1 MVPSQAPKYAFFSDL
16 ARIVNAGQSRS
27 VLVTGDVHDL
37 FFVSDKPAKLN
48 DAQDEAQSSDELAGE
63 YLPLMPYL
71 CRQCDIPGVVVL
83 VYELNGPIRCVNPDD
98 KRRLRDAWITW
109 KTGLSPDHFT
119 LKALT
124 DPDAG
129 KKKQQ
134 LEQSFDSHI
143 ADATGKPTVALELL
157 RQLTLCAQHARQ
169 HAARSSDG
177 FKLIILIE
185 AADLLLPAGDGDIT
199 KLGQSDR
206 HRVSIMQDWLSD
218 PGFIEGDDT
227 LIMLAESRASV
238 HARVSKLPQVLS
250 VAVPS
255 PNATARKHYVE
266 WFVREREKQGKSGPV
281 IGSGSGGTGV
291 PPVDKPQYSH
301 ATEQSAD
308 NDSHGRDAR
317 ATDGSIS
324 SDVDRLAALTAG
336 LSIHAL
342 RQLLVQSAYTQSPI
356 TPSEV
361 IAQVESY
368 ILGQLGEDVVEFSKP
383 SHTLDHVV
391 GYARLKQFLQS
402 EMIPRIKATGDEAL
416 PGAAIAGPIG
426 AGKTFIF
433 EAVAGS
439 LGLPVLVLKNVRS
452 QYFGQ
457 TDVIFERLRR
467 VLEALGK
474 VILFVDEAD
483 TQFGGVGPDAHATE
497 RRLTGKV
504 QAMMSDPKL
513 RGRVVWLL
521 MTARIERLSPDIR
534 RPGRVGDLIIPVL
547 DPEPGSEDQREF
559 VRWVLKPVGLGES
572 NDAVSELMDLT
583 SGYSS
588 AGFAAL
594 RSQLK
599 AMRVLSAQPLSMR
612 GVADAVHDQLPAD
625 IGPTRRYQTLQAL
638 VNCTR
643 RSLLPDP
650 DVSEEARAA
659 WAEELATLD
668 GV

>member
-1 MVPSQAPKYAFFSDL
+1 MNTPAPKYAFFSDL
-16 ARIVNAGQSRS
+16 ARIVNSGQSRS

-37 FFVSDKPAKLN
+37 FFVSERPAKLDDAEAVGGN
-48 DAQDEAQSSDELAGE
+48 DVMAGD

-98 KRRLRDAWITW
+98 KKRLRDAWITW

-129 KKKQQ
+129 KHKQQ
-134 LEQSFDSHI
+134 LEKAFDGHI
-143 ADATGKPTVALELL
+143 ADATGQPTVALELL

-169 HAARSSDG
+169 YAARSSDG

-185 AADLLLPAGDGDIT
+185 GVDLLLPAGDGDIT
-199 KLGQSDR
+199 KLSGPDR

-227 LIMLAESRASV
+227 LIMLAESRGGV
-238 HARVSKLPQVLS
+238 HGRVSKLPQVLG
-250 VAVPS
+250 VEVPS
-255 PNATARKHYVE
+255 PDLGVRRHYLA
-266 WFVREREKQGKSGPV
+266 WFAAERGRVGKP
-281 IGSGSGGTGV
+281 V
-291 PPVDKPQYSH
+291 PPAGMD
-301 ATEQSAD
+301 EQ
-308 NDSHGRDAR
+308 
-317 ATDGSIS
+317 T
-324 SDVDRLAALTAG
+324 LASLTAG

-342 RQLLVQSAYTQSPI
+342 RQLLVQSAYAQQPI
-356 TPSEV
+356 TPKQV
-361 IAQVESY
+361 IDQVEAY
-368 ILGQLGEDVVEFSKP
+368 ILAQLGEDVVEFSKP
-383 SHTLDHVV
+383 THTLDQVI
-391 GYARLKQFLQS
+391 GYARLKAFLDQ
-402 EMIPRIKATGDEAL
+402 ELIPRIKASGEEAL

-426 AGKTFIF
+426 AGKTYIF

-439 LGLPVLVLKNVRS
+439 LGLPVLVLKNIRS

-457 TDVIFERLRR
+457 TDVVFERLRR

-483 TQFGGVGPDAHATE
+483 TQFGGVGADAHATE

-547 DPEPGSEDQREF
+547 DAEPGSQDHHDF
-559 VRWVLKPVGLGES
+559 VRWVLKPVGLGD
-572 NDAVSELMDLT
+572 DAVAVDEMVELT
-583 SGYSS
+583 RGYSS
-588 AGFAAL
+588 AAFAAL

-599 AMRVLSAQPLSMR
+599 ATKILQGGAMTMQD
-612 GVADAVHDQLPAD
+612 VAAAVHDQLPAD
-625 IGPTRRYQTLQAL
+625 IGSTRRYQTLQAL

-650 DVSEEARAA
+650 EVDDEQRRA
-659 WAEELATLD
+659 WADELQSLD
-668 GV
+668 GI

>member
-1 MVPSQAPKYAFFSDL
+1 MPSQAPKYSFFSDL

-27 VLVTGDVHDL
+27 VLVTGDVQDL
-37 FFVSDKPAKLN
+37 FFVGDKPSKL
-48 DAQDEAQSSDELAGE
+48 DGTELEQGEALAGQ

-71 CRQCDIPGVVVL
+71 CKQCDIPGTVVL
-83 VYELNGPIRCVNPDD
+83 VYELNGPIRCVDPKDH
-98 KRRLRDAWITW
+98 KQLRQAWITW

-119 LKALT
+119 LQSLT

-129 KKKQQ
+129 KKQQQ
-134 LEQSFDSHI
+134 LEQSFDQHI
-143 ADATGKPTVALELL
+143 TDATGKPTVALELL
-157 RQLTLCAQHARQ
+157 RQLTLCAQHARR
-169 HAARSSDG
+169 HALRNSDG

-185 AADLLLPAGDGDIT
+185 AADLLMPAGDGDIT
-199 KLGQSDR
+199 KLGQADR
-206 HRVSIMQDWLSD
+206 HRIAIMQDWLSD

-227 LIMLAESRASV
+227 LIMLAESRSSV
-238 HARVSKLPQVLS
+238 HGKVAKLPQVLS
-250 VAVPS
+250 VSVPS
-255 PNATARKHYVE
+255 PDENVRRHYLD
-266 WFVREREKQGKSGPV
+266 WFANQR
-281 IGSGSGGTGV
+281 
-291 PPVDKPQYSH
+291 
-301 ATEQSAD
+301 EQSGKTKPMID
-308 NDSHGRDAR
+308 DRDK
-317 ATDGSIS
+317 
-324 SDVDRLAALTAG
+324 LAALTAG

-342 RQLLVQSAYTQSPI
+342 RQLLVQSAYSQEPI
-356 TPSEV
+356 TADQV

-368 ILGQLGEDVVEFSKP
+368 ILGQLGEDVVAFSKP
-383 SHTLDHVV
+383 AHTLDQVV
-391 GYARLKQFLQS
+391 GYTHLKAFLQR
-402 EMIPRIKATGDEAL
+402 ELIPRIKSTGEAAI
-416 PGAAIAGPIG
+416 PGAAVAGPIG

-439 LGLPVLVLKNVRS
+439 LGLPVLVLKNIRS

-457 TDVIFERLRR
+457 TDVVFERLRR

-483 TQFGGVGPDAHATE
+483 TQFGGVGADAHATE

-513 RGRVVWLL
+513 RGKVVWLL

-547 DPEPGSEDQREF
+547 DSEPGSEDHRAF
-559 VRWVLKPVGLGES
+559 VQWVLKAVKLDTNS
-572 NDAVSELMDLT
+572 DAVAGLMDLT
-583 SGYSS
+583 AGYSS

-599 AMRVLSAQPLSMR
+599 AATVLSGKPLSMQE
-612 GVADAVHDQLPAD
+612 VTDAVHDLLPAD
-625 IGPTRRYQTLQAL
+625 IGPTRRVQTLQAL

-650 DVSEEARAA
+650 EVDEQERAA
-659 WAEELATLD
+659 WSRELAALNESIAR
-668 GV
+668 

>member
-1 MVPSQAPKYAFFSDL
+1 MPTPTPKYGFFSDL
-16 ARIVNAGQSRS
+16 ARIVNSGQSRS

-37 FFVSDKPAKLN
+37 FFVSDKPSKLDDSN
-48 DAQDEAQSSDELAGE
+48 PGDQSRGQASGGD

-71 CRQCDIPGVVVL
+71 CKQCDIPGVVVL

-98 KRRLRDAWITW
+98 KPRLRDAWITW
-109 KTGLSPDHFT
+109 KTGMSPDHFT

-129 KKKQQ
+129 KHKQQ
-134 LEQSFDSHI
+134 LEAAFDGHI
-143 ADATGKPTVALELL
+143 HDATGQPTVALELL
-157 RQLTLCAQHARQ
+157 RQLTLCAQHARRY
-169 HAARSSDG
+169 AARPSDG

-185 AADLLLPAGDGDIT
+185 AADLLLPAGDGDIA
-199 KLGQSDR
+199 KLGGPDR

-218 PGFIEGDDT
+218 PAFVEGEDA
-227 LIMLAESRASV
+227 LIMLAESRGGV
-238 HARVSKLPQVLS
+238 HPRVGKLPQVLG
-250 VAVPS
+250 VEVPS
-255 PNATARKHYVE
+255 PSCEVRRHYID
-266 WFVREREKQGKSGPV
+266 WFVGRRGKSG
-281 IGSGSGGTGV
+281 
-291 PPVDKPQYSH
+291 KPSPMI
-301 ATEQSAD
+301 D
-308 NDSHGRDAR
+308 DAE
-317 ATDGSIS
+317 
-324 SDVDRLAALTAG
+324 VLAALTAG

-342 RQLLVQSAYTQSPI
+342 RQLLVHSAYSQQPI
-356 TPSEV
+356 TPDQV

-368 ILGQLGEDVVEFSKP
+368 ILAQLGEDVVEFSKP
-383 SHTLDHVV
+383 THTLEHVI
-391 GYARLKQFLQS
+391 GYGRLKSFLHD
-402 EMIPRIKATGDEAL
+402 ELIPRIKATGDEAL

-439 LGLPVLVLKNVRS
+439 LGLPVLVLKNIRS

-457 TDVIFERLRR
+457 TDVVFERLRR

-483 TQFGGVGPDAHATE
+483 TQFGGVGADAHATE
-497 RRLTGKV
+497 RRLTGKI

-547 DPEPGSEDQREF
+547 DPEPGSDDHHAF
-559 VRWVLKPVGLGES
+559 VRWLLKPIALDGDAEAVAEVAGL
-572 NDAVSELMDLT
+572 T
-583 SGYSS
+583 RGYSS
-588 AGFAAL
+588 AAFAAL

-599 AMRVLSAQPLSMR
+599 ALSSLSGKPLTIID
-612 GVADAVHDQLPAD
+612 VAAAVHDQLPAD
-625 IGPTRRYQTLQAL
+625 IGAARRVQTLQAL

-650 DVSEEARAA
+650 DVDEATRKA
-659 WAEELATLD
+659 WAEELDSL
-668 GV
+668 GL

>member
-1 MVPSQAPKYAFFSDL
+1 MSATAPKYSFFSDL

-37 FFVSDKPAKLN
+37 FFVSDKPNKLD
-48 DAQDEAQSSDELAGE
+48 DAEGQQGDALAGG

-71 CRQCDIPGVVVL
+71 CKQCDIPGTVVL
-83 VYELNGPIRCVNPDD
+83 VYELNGPIRCINPDD
-98 KRRLRDAWITW
+98 HQQLREAWITW

-119 LKALT
+119 LKSLT

-134 LEQSFDSHI
+134 LEQSFDQHI
-143 ADATGKPTVALELL
+143 SEATGKPTVALELL
-157 RQLTLCAQHARQ
+157 RQLTLCAQHARR
-169 HAARSSDG
+169 HALRKGDG

-185 AADLLLPAGDGDIT
+185 AADLLMPAGDGDIT
-199 KLGQSDR
+199 KLGQADR
-206 HRVSIMQDWLSD
+206 HRIAIMQDWLSD

-227 LIMLAESRASV
+227 LIMLAESRSAV
-238 HARVSKLPQVLS
+238 HGRVSKLPQVLS
-250 VAVPS
+250 VSVPS
-255 PNATARKHYVE
+255 PDEQVRRHYVD
-266 WFVREREKQGKSGPV
+266 WFVAEREAAGKARPV
-281 IGSGSGGTGV
+281 I
-291 PPVDKPQYSH
+291 D
-301 ATEQSAD
+301 D
-308 NDSHGRDAR
+308 RD
-317 ATDGSIS
+317 T
-324 SDVDRLAALTAG
+324 LAALTAG

-342 RQLLVQSAYTQSPI
+342 RQLLVQSGYSQEPI
-356 TPSEV
+356 TAEQV

-383 SHTLDHVV
+383 THTLEHVV
-391 GYARLKQFLQS
+391 GYTHLKAFLQS
-402 EMIPRIKATGDEAL
+402 ELIPRIKATGDAAI

-439 LGLPVLVLKNVRS
+439 LGLPVLVLKNIRS

-483 TQFGGVGPDAHATE
+483 TQFGGVGADAHATE

-513 RGRVVWLL
+513 RGKVVWLL

-547 DPEPGSEDQREF
+547 DSEPGSDDHRAF
-559 VRWVLKPVGLGES
+559 VQWVLKAVNLANNS
-572 NDAVSELMDLT
+572 DAIAGLMDLT
-583 SGYSS
+583 AGYSS

-599 AMRVLSAQPLSMR
+599 SMQALRDKPLSIDD
-612 GVADAVHDQLPAD
+612 VTAAVYDLLPAD
-625 IGPTRRYQTLQAL
+625 IGPTRRVQTLQAL

-650 DVSEEARAA
+650 EIDDAQRAA
-659 WAEELATLD
+659 WSHELEALNHSIS
-668 GV
+668 

>member
-1 MVPSQAPKYAFFSDL
+1 MPTNAPKYAFFSDL

-37 FFVSDKPAKLN
+37 FYVSDKPAKLDDSN
-48 DAQDEAQSSDELAGE
+48 ADGERAGQASGGD

-71 CRQCDIPGVVVL
+71 CKQCDIPGVVVL
-83 VYELNGPIRCVNPDD
+83 VYELNGPIRCVNSDD
-98 KRRLRDAWITW
+98 RKRLRDAWITW

-129 KKKQQ
+129 KHKQQ
-134 LEQSFDSHI
+134 LEQSFDQHI

-157 RQLTLCAQHARQ
+157 RQLTLCAQHARR
-169 HAARSSDG
+169 HAIRSRDQ

-199 KLGQSDR
+199 KLGASDR

-218 PGFIEGDDT
+218 PGFIEGEDT

-238 HARVSKLPQVLS
+238 HNRVGRLPQVLS
-250 VAVPS
+250 VSVPS
-255 PNATARKHYVE
+255 PDREVRRHYLD
-266 WFVREREKQGKSGPV
+266 WFVGQREQAKKTLPL
-281 IGSGSGGTGV
+281 TG
-291 PPVDKPQYSH
+291 D
-301 ATEQSAD
+301 AD
-308 NDSHGRDAR
+308 
-317 ATDGSIS
+317 T
-324 SDVDRLAALTAG
+324 LAALTAG
-336 LSIHAL
+336 LSIHAI
-342 RQLLVQSAYTQSPI
+342 RQLLVQSAYTQEPI
-356 TPSEV
+356 TPEQV

-383 SHTLDHVV
+383 SHTLDDVI
-391 GYARLKQFLQS
+391 GYTRLKDFLGT
-402 EMIPRIKATGDEAL
+402 ELIPRIKATGDEAL

-439 LGLPVLVLKNVRS
+439 LGLPVLVLKNIRS

-483 TQFGGVGPDAHATE
+483 TQFGGVGADAHATE

-513 RGRVVWLL
+513 RGKVVWLL

-547 DPEPGSEDQREF
+547 DADPGSDDHKAF
-559 VRWVLKPVGLGES
+559 VQWVLKAVGLADNE
-572 NDAVSELMDLT
+572 DAVAHLMGLT
-583 SGYSS
+583 EGYSS

-599 AMRVLSAQPLSMR
+599 AYKALFGGSMSIDD
-612 GVADAVHDQLPAD
+612 VAAAVHDQLPAD

-650 DVSEEARAA
+650 DVDDEQRDA
-659 WAEELATLD
+659 WARELDVMNL
-668 GV
+668 

>member
-1 MVPSQAPKYAFFSDL
+1 MPHPPPKYAFFSDL

-37 FFVSDKPAKLN
+37 FFVSDKPAKLDDSEN
-48 DAQDEAQSSDELAGE
+48 DGGSGDALAGE

-83 VYELNGPIRCVNPDD
+83 VYELNGPIRAVNPDD
-98 KRRLRDAWITW
+98 RQRLRDAWITW

-134 LEQSFDSHI
+134 LEQAFDQHI
-143 ADATGKPTVALELL
+143 NDATGKPTVALELL
-157 RQLTLCAQHARQ
+157 RQLTLCAQHARE
-169 HAARSSDG
+169 HSARKSDG

-185 AADLLLPAGDGDIT
+185 AADLLLPAGDGDIA
-199 KLGQSDR
+199 KLGQTDR
-206 HRVSIMQDWLSD
+206 HRVSILQDWLSD
-218 PGFIEGDDT
+218 PGFIEGEDT
-227 LIMLAESRASV
+227 LVMLAESRGGV
-238 HARVSKLPQVLS
+238 HIRVSKLPQVLS

-255 PNATARKHYVE
+255 PDQCVRRHYIDWFSAERDKHN
-266 WFVREREKQGKSGPV
+266 RPRP
-281 IGSGSGGTGV
+281 II
-291 PPVDKPQYSH
+291 DC
-301 ATEQSAD
+301 AD
-308 NDSHGRDAR
+308 
-317 ATDGSIS
+317 T
-324 SDVDRLAALTAG
+324 LAALTAG

-342 RQLLVQSAYTQSPI
+342 RQLLVQSAYTQTSI
-356 TPSEV
+356 TPEMV

-383 SHTLDHVV
+383 SHTLDHVI
-391 GYARLKQFLQS
+391 GYERLKEFLDM
-402 EMIPRIKATGDEAL
+402 ELIPRIKATGEEAL
-416 PGAAIAGPIG
+416 SGAAIAGPIG

-439 LGLPVLVLKNVRS
+439 LGLPVLVLKNIRS

-497 RRLTGKV
+497 RRLTGKI

-547 DPEPGSEDQREF
+547 DPEPGSEDHREF
-559 VRWVLKPVGLGES
+559 ARWVLKAVGLD
-572 NDAVSELMDLT
+572 NDSDALAQLMDLT
-583 SGYSS
+583 AGYSS

-599 AMRVLSAQPLSMR
+599 AYKSLHGGTLSMDE
-612 GVADAVHDQLPAD
+612 VAGAVHDQLPAD
-625 IGPTRRYQTLQAL
+625 IGPARRVQTLQAL

-650 DVSEEARAA
+650 NISDEDRAA
-659 WAEELATLD
+659 WGRELEMLHAS
-668 GV
+668 

>member
-1 MVPSQAPKYAFFSDL
+1 MPSQAPKYSFFSDL

-37 FFVSDKPAKLN
+37 FFVSDKPNKLD
-48 DAQDEAQSSDELAGE
+48 DAEGQQGDSLAGE

-71 CRQCDIPGVVVL
+71 CKQCDIPGTVVL
-83 VYELNGPIRCVNPDD
+83 VYELNGPIRCIAPDD
-98 KRRLRDAWITW
+98 HKQLREAWITW

-119 LKALT
+119 LKSLT

-134 LEQSFDSHI
+134 LEQSFDRHI
-143 ADATGKPTVALELL
+143 SEATGKPTVALELL
-157 RQLTLCAQHARQ
+157 RQLTLCAQHARR
-169 HAARSSDG
+169 HAIRKSDG

-185 AADLLLPAGDGDIT
+185 AADLLMPAGDGDIT
-199 KLGQSDR
+199 KLGQADR
-206 HRVSIMQDWLSD
+206 HRIAIMQDWLSD

-227 LIMLAESRASV
+227 LIMLAESRSAV
-238 HARVSKLPQVLS
+238 HSRVSKLPQVLC

-255 PNATARKHYVE
+255 PDEQVRRHYLE
-266 WFVREREKQGKSGPV
+266 WFSTSRADAGKARPV
-281 IGSGSGGTGV
+281 IEDQ
-291 PPVDKPQYSH
+291 DK
-301 ATEQSAD
+301 
-308 NDSHGRDAR
+308 
-317 ATDGSIS
+317 
-324 SDVDRLAALTAG
+324 LAALTAG

-342 RQLLVQSAYTQSPI
+342 RQLLVQSAYAQETI
-356 TPSEV
+356 TPEQV

-391 GYARLKQFLQS
+391 GYTHLKAFLQS
-402 EMIPRIKATGDEAL
+402 ELIPRIKATGDAAI

-439 LGLPVLVLKNVRS
+439 LGLPVLVLKNIRS

-483 TQFGGVGPDAHATE
+483 TQFGGVGADAHATE

-513 RGRVVWLL
+513 RGKVVWLL

-547 DPEPGSEDQREF
+547 DSAPGSQDHRDF
-559 VRWVLKPVGLGES
+559 VQWVLKAVKLGDNS
-572 NDAVSELMDLT
+572 DAIAGLMDLT
-583 SGYSS
+583 AGYSS

-599 AMRVLSAQPLSMR
+599 SMQVLSGSPLTMDE
-612 GVADAVHDQLPAD
+612 VTTAVHDLLPAD
-625 IGPTRRYQTLQAL
+625 IGPTRRVQTLQAL

-650 DVSEEARAA
+650 EIDEQERAA
-659 WAEELATLD
+659 WSRELESLNRSMP
-668 GV
+668 

>member
-1 MVPSQAPKYAFFSDL
+1 MPINAPKYSFFSDL

-37 FFVSDKPAKLN
+37 FFVSDKPNKLDDVEGQQG
-48 DAQDEAQSSDELAGE
+48 DALAGE

-71 CRQCDIPGVVVL
+71 CKQCDIPGTVVL
-83 VYELNGPIRCVNPDD
+83 VYELNGPIRCVDADD
-98 KRRLRDAWITW
+98 HKQLREAWITW

-134 LEQSFDSHI
+134 LEQSFDQHI
-143 ADATGKPTVALELL
+143 AEATGKPTVALELL
-157 RQLTLCAQHARQ
+157 RQLTLCAQHARR
-169 HAARSSDG
+169 HALRKSDG

-185 AADLLLPAGDGDIT
+185 AADLLMPAGDGGIT
-199 KLGQSDR
+199 KLGQADR
-206 HRVSIMQDWLSD
+206 HRIAIMQDWLSD
-218 PGFIEGDDT
+218 PGFIEGEDT
-227 LIMLAESRASV
+227 LIMLAESRSAV
-238 HARVSKLPQVLS
+238 HGRVSKLPQVLS
-250 VAVPS
+250 VSVPS
-255 PNATARKHYVE
+255 PDEQVRRHYID
-266 WFVREREKQGKSGPV
+266 WFAVQREKSNKPV
-281 IGSGSGGTGV
+281 PILAGLTGGVGV
-291 PPVDKPQYSH
+291 FPVNESQQPVSQRD
-301 ATEQSAD
+301 D
-308 NDSHGRDAR
+308 GRDAHP
-317 ATDGSIS
+317 TNT
-324 SDVDRLAALTAG
+324 LAALTAG

-342 RQLLVQSAYTQSPI
+342 RQLLVQSAYSQEPI
-356 TPSEV
+356 TAEQI

-368 ILGQLGEDVVEFSKP
+368 ILSQLGEDVVEFSKP
-383 SHTLDHVV
+383 THTLEHVV
-391 GYARLKQFLQS
+391 GYTRLKAFL
-402 EMIPRIKATGDEAL
+402 EDELVPRMRATGDAAL

-439 LGLPVLVLKNVRS
+439 LGLPVLVLKNIRS

-483 TQFGGVGPDAHATE
+483 TQFGGVGADAHATE

-513 RGRVVWLL
+513 RGKVVWLL

-547 DPEPGSEDQREF
+547 DSEPGSDDHRAF
-559 VRWVLKPVGLGES
+559 VQWVLKAVKLDDS
-572 NDAVSELMDLT
+572 SDAVAGLMDLT
-583 SGYSS
+583 TGYSS

-599 AMRVLSAQPLSMR
+599 SMQVLSATPLTMDE
-612 GVADAVHDQLPAD
+612 VTAAVHDLLPAD
-625 IGPTRRYQTLQAL
+625 IGPTRRVQTLQAL

-650 DVSEEARAA
+650 EVDEKQRAA
-659 WAEELATLD
+659 WSQELEMLD
-668 GV
+668 RSMM

>member
-1 MVPSQAPKYAFFSDL
+1 MSTASPKYTFFSDL

-37 FFVSDKPAKLN
+37 FFVSDRPAKL
-48 DAQDEAQSSDELAGE
+48 DAAGSEQGEALTGE

-83 VYELNGPIRCVNPDD
+83 VYELNGPIRCVDPDD
-98 KRRLRDAWITW
+98 RKRLRDAWITW

-129 KKKQQ
+129 KQKQQ
-134 LEQSFDSHI
+134 LEQGFDAHI
-143 ADATGKPTVALELL
+143 AEATGKPTVALELL
-157 RQLTLCAQHARQ
+157 RQLTLCAQHARR
-169 HAARSSDG
+169 HAIRQSDG

-218 PGFIEGDDT
+218 PGFIEGEDT
-227 LIMLAESRASV
+227 LVMLAESRGGV

-255 PNATARKHYVE
+255 PDAQVRRHYID
-266 WFVREREKQGKSGPV
+266 WFVSEREKQGRPGPV
-281 IGSGSGGTGV
+281 I
-291 PPVDKPQYSH
+291 D
-301 ATEQSAD
+301 
-308 NDSHGRDAR
+308 
-317 ATDGSIS
+317 
-324 SDVDRLAALTAG
+324 DVDRLAALTAG

-356 TPSEV
+356 TPGEV

-383 SHTLDHVV
+383 THTLDHVV
-391 GYARLKQFLQS
+391 GYAQLKQFLQS
-402 EMIPRIKATGDEAL
+402 ELIPRIKATGEEAL
-416 PGAAIAGPIG
+416 PGAAVAGPIG

-439 LGLPVLVLKNVRS
+439 LGLPVLVLKNIRS

-513 RGRVVWLL
+513 RGKVVWLL
-521 MTARIERLSPDIR
+521 MTARIERLSADIR

-547 DPEPGSEDQREF
+547 DPAPGSEDQRDF
-559 VRWVLKPVGLGES
+559 VRWVLKPVGLEDS
-572 NDAVSELMDLT
+572 SDAVAELMDLT

-599 AMRVLSAQPLSMR
+599 AYRALFGGAMTMQD
-612 GVADAVHDQLPAD
+612 VADAVHDQLPAD
-625 IGPTRRYQTLQAL
+625 IGTTRRYQTLQAL
-638 VNCTR
+638 INCTR

-650 DVSEEARAA
+650 EVSEEARAA
-659 WAEELATLD
+659 WAEELATIH

>member
-1 MVPSQAPKYAFFSDL
+1 MPTDAPKYAFFSDL

-37 FFVSDKPAKLN
+37 FFVGEKPSKLDDADKQQG
-48 DAQDEAQSSDELAGE
+48 DGLAGE

-71 CRQCDIPGVVVL
+71 CKQCDIPGTVVL
-83 VYELNGPIRCVNPDD
+83 VYELNGPIRCVDPGDHEQ
-98 KRRLRDAWITW
+98 LREAWITW

-134 LEQSFDSHI
+134 LEQSFDQHI
-143 ADATGKPTVALELL
+143 NEATGKPTVALELL
-157 RQLTLCAQHARQ
+157 RQLTLCAQHARR
-169 HAARSSDG
+169 HAPRKSDG

-185 AADLLLPAGDGDIT
+185 AADLLMPAGDGDIT
-199 KLGQSDR
+199 KLGQADR
-206 HRVSIMQDWLSD
+206 HRIAIMQDWLSD

-227 LIMLAESRASV
+227 LIMLAESRSAV
-238 HARVSKLPQVLS
+238 HGRVSKLPQVLS

-255 PNATARKHYVE
+255 PDEQVRRHYLDWFDHERGERGKAKPMIDNADT
-266 WFVREREKQGKSGPV
+266 
-281 IGSGSGGTGV
+281 
-291 PPVDKPQYSH
+291 
-301 ATEQSAD
+301 
-308 NDSHGRDAR
+308 
-317 ATDGSIS
+317 
-324 SDVDRLAALTAG
+324 LAALTAG

-342 RQLLVQSAYTQSPI
+342 RQLLVQSAYSRETI
-356 TPSEV
+356 TAEQV
-361 IAQVESY
+361 ISQVESY

-383 SHTLDHVV
+383 SHTLGDVI
-391 GYARLKQFLQS
+391 GYTHLKSFLND
-402 EMIPRIKATGDEAL
+402 ELIPRIKATGDAAI

-439 LGLPVLVLKNVRS
+439 LGLPVLVLKNIRS

-483 TQFGGVGPDAHATE
+483 TQFGGVGADAHATE

-504 QAMMSDPKL
+504 QAMMSDPRL

-547 DPEPGSEDQREF
+547 DAEAGSDDHKAF
-559 VRWVLKPVGLGES
+559 VQWVLKAVKLDENS
-572 NDAVSELMDLT
+572 DAVAQLMGLT
-583 SGYSS
+583 AGYSS

-599 AMRVLSAQPLSMR
+599 SMLMLSGEPLTMDKVTR
-612 GVADAVHDQLPAD
+612 AVHDLLPAD
-625 IGPTRRYQTLQAL
+625 IGPTRRIQTLQAL

-650 DVSEEARAA
+650 GVDEQERAA
-659 WAEELATLD
+659 WSRELEMLGRTI
-668 GV
+668 